1 MTMWDLGGVWGN
13 EGMSTSMASFHAIVH
28 EIHVLV
34 VDHDTESLMNTAKM
48 LEMCSYRVTFVEL
61 ASAAISM
68 ISSGK
73 AKFDIVMANVNSPDL
88 HGFKLLQ
95 LAVNMDLPVIL
106 MSADDNAFMA
116 MKALENGAFLFIKK
130 PATLEILRCLWQYV
144 LKEKT
149 RMVREKERLIP
160 ENNIA
165 AAAGNNYNVRGVE
178 IYNGEDYNNY
188 MNHGAGNNSSHM
200 MMMNNKLGKV
210 LAKKKLMGQKSAGG
224 WHDDGGVY
232 GSENNH
238 MLGINK
244 VRRKVCTEWTQ
255 DLHAKF
261 MEAVRQLGEGRCFPK
276 EILDLMNTP
285 GLTRMQVASHLQK
298 CRNDNWRS
306 PDERKSQ
313 QISSSPQAAATD
325 INMSNYKPR
334 RFGSMP
340 GQLVKQQSE
349 TETPDKADHENG
361 KVAAAYEH
369 PHGKAARGS
378 SRRRH
383 PSDDFFSFT
392 DMDCLIQNFSGMPQ
406 GSAINPPQA
415 SGSGPY
421 QVYPHQQNSVVPS
434 MDARSQWSSE
444 GTTNFESDGSETKDI
459 NDDNN

>member
-1 MTMWDLGGVWGN
+1 MAMWDFGGVWGN
-13 EGMSTSMASFHAIVH
+13 EGTSIPMASFHAMVH

-34 VDHDTESLMNTAKM
+34 VDHETESLMNTAKM

-95 LAVNMDLPVIL
+95 LSVNMDLPVIL

-149 RMVREKERLIP
+149 RMVREKERLP
-160 ENNIA
+160 EAA
-165 AAAGNNYNVRGVE
+165 AAAGNYKVRGME
-178 IYNGEDYNNY
+178 IYNGEDYNGHNY
-188 MNHGAGNNSSHM
+188 NYGGNNGNMM
-200 MMMNNKLGKV
+200 MMMNNKGKLG
-210 LAKKKLMGQKSAGG
+210 KKLMGQKGS
-224 WHDDGGVY
+224 WREDGIY
-232 GSENNH
+232 GPENH
-238 MLGINK
+238 MLGVNK

-261 MEAVRQLGEGRCFPK
+261 MDAVRTLGEGRCFPK

-313 QISSSPQAAATD
+313 QNSPQASSD
-325 INMSNYKPR
+325 LNMSNYKPR

-340 GQLVKQQSE
+340 QLAKQESEPRSTSE
-349 TETPDKADHENG
+349 TETPDKAENG
-361 KVAAAYEH
+361 KMGLPPAAYEH
-369 PHGKAARGS
+369 PPQPGLNGKSHGI
-378 SRRRH
+378 RRH

-392 DMDCLIQNFSGMPQ
+392 DMDCLMQNFSGVTQGPVMNPQ
-406 GSAINPPQA
+406 TLGP
-415 SGSGPY
+415 GPY
-421 QVYPHQQNSVVPS
+421 HFNQVYPQQNSVVPG
-434 MDARSQWSSE
+434 MDGRCHWSSVA
-444 GTTNFESDGSETKDI
+444 TNFESDGSETKD
-459 NDDNN
+459 NENN